1 MSDLAQPTM
10 ADFVFGGI
18 EADEQRL
25 LATEREARTGIRH
38 FHAITPLDPT
48 PGQPVRL
55 TVQVGPDVAI
65 DRLTAYVTTD
75 GAFPAGS
82 QGIAQQGFA
91 IDLTPVAPRWEPLIW
106 DYVTLWE
113 GEIPGQPDGTLVQ
126 YTLEGWRSFNPP
138 LSVWSREQRIDRT
151 IETRTLYGYHVDD
164 FAPPAWAQDAIVYH
178 VFVDRFTGVEN
189 RWLAPDEM
197 VHFAG
202 GTLQGVIDRL
212 DYIASLGVTALW
224 ISPVFVTPS
233 YHGYDTT
240 DYFNVDPRFGSNAD
254 LLELFEQAHARGL
267 RVILDFVAN
276 HTSVHFVPFVEALND
291 PTSPYRRWFSFDPA
305 YTHGYRTFFGVAE
318 MPQLDADAP
327 EVREFLNRAAQ
338 HWLTAGA
345 DGLRLDYAAGPSHV
359 FWSNFRAA
367 CRQVKPDC
375 WLFGEVTRA
384 GDALR
389 TYTGR
394 LDGCLDFSFCR
405 AVRMLC
411 AQPHPTLTLSQFAT
425 QMESSRTFFGP
436 NFSQPA
442 FIDNHDMNRFLW
454 AAGNDKRRL
463 RLALALLFGL
473 GGAPCLYYGTEVGLG
488 QPRAKGPWREEAR
501 HPMLW
506 GAAQDRD
513 LLRYTTQLID
523 FRRRHPALSD
533 GAIVTRYLDDDAG
546 VWLVERR
553 SQAESVLLAVNLSA
567 APQRLALPAGE
578 YVTADGAL
586 AAGRI
591 ELEPV
596 SAVLLT
602 VNES

>member
-1 MSDLAQPTM
+1 MT
-10 ADFVFGGI
+10 DFVFGGI

-25 LATEREARTGIRH
+25 LATERDARSGIRH

-55 TVQVGPDVAI
+55 TVQVGPDVAV
-65 DRLTAYVTTD
+65 DRVTAYVTTD
-75 GAFPAGS
+75 GALPVGS
-82 QGIAQQGFA
+82 QGVAQQGFA
-91 IDLTPVAPRWEPLIW
+91 VHLTPVATRWEPLIW

-113 GEIPGQPDGTLVQ
+113 GELPGQPAGTLVQ
-126 YTLEGWRSFNPP
+126 YVIEGWRSFAPP

-151 IETRTLYGYHVDD
+151 SEARTLYGYHVDD
-164 FAPPAWAQDAIVYH
+164 FATPTWAHRAIVYH

-189 RWLAPDEM
+189 RWLEPGEM
-197 VHFAG
+197 EHFAG
-202 GTLQGVIDRL
+202 GTLRGVIDRL
-212 DYIASLGVTALW
+212 DYIAALGVTALW
-224 ISPVFVTPS
+224 ISPVFVTES

-254 LLELFEQAHARGL
+254 LLELFEQAHARNL

-276 HTSVHFVPFVEALND
+276 HTSVQFAPFVKALND
-291 PTSPYRRWFSFDPA
+291 PSSEYRRWFSFDPV
-305 YTHGYRTFFGVAE
+305 YEHGYRTFFGVAA
-318 MPQLDADAP
+318 MPQLDADLPA
-327 EVREFLNRAAQ
+327 VRDYLCRAAQ
-338 HWLTAGA
+338 HWLAAGA

-359 FWSNFRAA
+359 FWSSFRAA

-384 GDALR
+384 GDMLR
-389 TYTGR
+389 TYSGR

-411 AQPHPTLTLSQFAT
+411 AQPQPAMTLSQFAN
-425 QMESSRTFFGP
+425 QVQASQRFFDAD
-436 NFSQPA
+436 FTQPA

-454 AAGNDKRRL
+454 AAGNDRRRL

-473 GGAPCLYYGTEVGLG
+473 GGSPCLYYGTEVGLG

-506 GAAQDRD
+506 GEAQDRE

-533 GAIVTRYLDDDAG
+533 GVITTHYLDDAAG

-553 SQAESVLLAVNLSA
+553 SQAESVWLAVNLSA
-567 APQRLALPAGE
+567 TPQQLALPPGSYA
-578 YVTADGAL
+578 T
-586 AAGRI
+586 AAGAI
-591 ELEPV
+591 APAHIVLEPV
-596 SAVLLT
+596 SAVLLVAT
-602 VNES
+602 ES

>member
-1 MSDLAQPTM
+1 
-10 ADFVFGGI
+10 
-18 EADEQRL
+18 
-25 LATEREARTGIRH
+25 
-38 FHAITPLDPT
+38 
-48 PGQPVRL
+48 
-55 TVQVGPDVAI
+55 
-65 DRLTAYVTTD
+65 
-75 GAFPAGS
+75 
-82 QGIAQQGFA
+82 
-91 IDLTPVAPRWEPLIW
+91 
-106 DYVTLWE
+106 
-113 GEIPGQPDGTLVQ
+113 
-126 YTLEGWRSFNPP
+126 WRSFNPP